1 MNDRIYKKEIV
12 DMNGGVI
19 PPSEGQKGVGR
30 GIDDQGSINNQIFQI
45 LIHVTDLDNDNKIWS
60 IKVL

>member
-1 MNDRIYKKEIV
+1 
-12 DMNGGVI
+12 MNGGVI